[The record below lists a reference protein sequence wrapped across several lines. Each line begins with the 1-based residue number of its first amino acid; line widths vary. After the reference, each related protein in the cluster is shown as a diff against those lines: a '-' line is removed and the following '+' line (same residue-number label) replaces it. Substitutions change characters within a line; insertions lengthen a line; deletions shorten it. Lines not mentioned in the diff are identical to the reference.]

1 MMEALK
7 HMTVAQMLGYMAGA
21 IAFLSI
27 FIEITPVK
35 INPITHIL
43 RWIGKQTN
51 KEVMEKVDELE
62 KKVCRLEE
70 NSIVNCRV
78 RILRFSDEI
87 RRGEKHSLE
96 SFNQALSDIDRYDM
110 YCSEHPEFIN
120 NKGIAA
126 KERIVAVYAECIE
139 KNSFL

>member
-1 MMEALK
+1 
-7 HMTVAQMLGYMAGA
+7 MTVVQMLGYMAGA

-27 FIEITPVK
+27 FIEITPIK
-35 INPITHIL
+35 INPVTHIL
-43 RWIGKQTN
+43 RWVGKQTN
-51 KEVMEKVDELE
+51 KEVMDKVDELE

-110 YCSEHPEFIN
+110 YCSEHPGFIN

-126 KERIVAVYAECIE
+126 KERIVTVYTECLE